1 MNNSERPNRFRK
13 RQTSLLTAGH
23 FINDMYCGFLAPL
36 LPLLMLKYDLSLTRT
51 AALAT
56 VLSITASFIQP
67 LQGYLADKLGKH
79 YFVAL
84 GPLLTA
90 AFLSMIGLA
99 PDYGTLVVL
108 LILGGIGTSMFHP
121 QAASMVVSAS
131 GPRQGLGMSVFVTG
145 GTLGVAVAPMI
156 IMGVV
161 SLWGL
166 EKSWITIFPGIVI
179 AVLLLRYSPA
189 IVPHHQNVRAGTLD
203 HHPRRNRY
211 LFLGLLTGM
220 SVLRATV
227 IVTLNNFS
235 PLYMTKIGF
244 GPEIA
249 ALSVSVL
256 LLAGG
261 IGSFLGGIISDWMG
275 RKLMLALS
283 LIFSI
288 PFSVLYVWTPGWPKF
303 IFLALAGFSLSAS
316 LPVTV
321 LIAQGIAPKR
331 TGLASSLMMGF
342 CWGIAGLMLTP
353 LGALAE
359 HIGLESMLFIVALLP
374 LIALLLVFPIPK
386 IANS

>member
-1 MNNSERPNRFRK
+1 
-13 RQTSLLTAGH
+13 
-23 FINDMYCGFLAPL
+23 
-36 LPLLMLKYDLSLTRT
+36 
-51 AALAT
+51 
-56 VLSITASFIQP
+56 
-67 LQGYLADKLGKH
+67 
-79 YFVAL
+79 
-84 GPLLTA
+84 
-90 AFLSMIGLA
+90 
-99 PDYGTLVVL
+99 
-108 LILGGIGTSMFHP
+108 
-121 QAASMVVSAS
+121 
-131 GPRQGLGMSVFVTG
+131 
-145 GTLGVAVAPMI
+145 
-156 IMGVV
+156 
-161 SLWGL
+161 
-166 EKSWITIFPGIVI
+166 
-179 AVLLLRYSPA
+179 LRYSPA
-189 IVPHHQNVRAGTLD
+189 IIPHHQHIRTGTLD
-203 HHPRRNRY
+203 HYTRRNRY

-235 PLYMTKIGF
+235 PLYLTKLGF

-256 LLAGG
+256 LLAAG

-275 RKLMLALS
+275 RKMMLVLS
-283 LIFSI
+283 LVLAI

-342 CWGIAGLMLTP
+342 CWGIAGLLLTP

-359 HIGLESMLFIVALLP
+359 HIGLEAMLFFVALLP
-374 LIALLLVFPIPK
+374 LIALLFVFPIPK